1 MLLYLEYNLCQLR
14 AFSKRGRE
22 GGAILDILSSV
33 YVFMLLLKNKK
44 ERFPKLFFN
53 VKEAGKGFFLF

>member
-1 MLLYLEYNLCQLR
+1 MSAQS
-14 AFSKRGRE
+14 FFKKGKGE
-22 GGAILDILSSV
+22 GGAILDVLSSV

-53 VKEAGKGFFLF
+53 IKEAGKHFFLF